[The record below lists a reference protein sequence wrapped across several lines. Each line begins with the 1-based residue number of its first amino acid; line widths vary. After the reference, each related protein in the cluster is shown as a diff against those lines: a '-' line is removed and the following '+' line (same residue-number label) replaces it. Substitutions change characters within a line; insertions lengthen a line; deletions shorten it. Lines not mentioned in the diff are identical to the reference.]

1 MKGAEI
7 MDHKEIILKVI
18 ERMRNK
24 GETPTKKGVAS
35 FLEVILDKPNTY
47 FLMLMQEMELNIEE
61 GV

>member
-1 MKGAEI
+1 MEY
-7 MDHKEIILKVI
+7 KEIILKTI
-18 ERMRNK
+18 DRMRNK

-35 FLEVILDKPNTY
+35 FLEVILDKPRNY

>member
-1 MKGAEI
+1 ME
-7 MDHKEIILKVI
+7 HKEIILKVI

-24 GETPTKKGVAS
+24 GEVPTKIFVAS
-35 FLEVILDKPNTY
+35 FLEVILDKPRNY